1 MPLQT
6 TTNTD
11 FTERLSAAVA
21 KYARDDSGPGV
32 PQVAVRA
39 ERLGIDARVGDPA
52 GRFHVA
58 SVGKLFTATVAMQ
71 LAERGDL
78 DLDAPLTT
86 LLPADE
92 LAGLFTS
99 DGTDHAAEAAPRQ
112 LLAHTSGVAD
122 YFEDRVADGPRL
134 NRLLVDEPDRSWAP
148 ADLLAVTRERQHP
161 VARPGATFHYSD
173 TGYVLLGRILEER
186 TGTAFHDLL
195 HERVFTPLGMDDTFL
210 PYRSRAANDGPGPV
224 DVDPGI
230 LPVRLGRTDI
240 AGFRSLTIDWAGGG
254 VASTPDDLVAFS
266 EALHGGR
273 LVTPAT
279 LATMTTM
286 QHRFRPGIHYGT
298 GMMQL
303 RFGEFSP
310 FLRRYPRPVGHTGI
324 LATHVFHDPVQDA
337 HLVVNFGA
345 TTAMR
350 RSVLAVIAIERML
363 RAAGR

>member
-1 MPLQT
+1 MLLQT

-11 FTERLSAAVA
+11 FTARLSKAVA
-21 KYARDDSGPGV
+21 QHARDDSGPGT

-39 ERLGIDARVGDPA
+39 ERLGIDARVGDPR

-58 SVGKLFTATVAMQ
+58 SVGKLFTATIAMQ

-78 DLDAPLTT
+78 DLDAPLTS
-86 LLPADE
+86 LLPANE
-92 LAGLFTS
+92 LAGLFTVR
-99 DGTDHAAEAAPRQ
+99 GTDHAAAATTRQ

-122 YFEDRVADGPRL
+122 YFEDRVTDGPRL
-134 NRLLVDEPDRSWAP
+134 NRLLVDEPDRTWTP
-148 ADLLAVTRERQHP
+148 GDLLAVTRERQHP
-161 VARPGATFHYSD
+161 VALPGVKFHYSD

-195 HERVFTPLGMDDTFL
+195 HERLFTPLGMDDTFL
-210 PYRSRAANDGPGPV
+210 PYRSRAANDGDGPV

-254 VASTPDDLVAFS
+254 VASTPDDLLAFS

-273 LVTPAT
+273 LLSPAS
-279 LATMTTM
+279 LEAMTTM

-298 GMMQL
+298 GIMQL

-310 FLRRYPRPVGHTGI
+310 FLRGYPRPVGHTGI
-324 LATHVFHDPVQDA
+324 LATHVFHDPVHDA

-350 RSVLAVIAIERML
+350 RSVLAIIAIERML
-363 RAAGR
+363 RAAA